1 MQTQKKKKLVFNQFS
16 NLGNSVSNSM
26 KKVSDNTCILKQ
38 KEYAKCNSNVIE
50 K

>member
-1 MQTQKKKKLVFNQFS
+1 MQTQKKKLVFNQFS

-26 KKVSDNTCILKQ
+26 KKVSDNILKQ
-38 KEYAKCNSNVIE
+38 KEYAKCNSIVIE